1 MEERKL
7 KNVCSE
13 KIKKKN
19 MVKGRAEG
27 ENRMKKRKKEKI
39 EIRDDKVHVLAWPP
53 IFISIPVEF

>member
-1 MEERKL
+1 M
-7 KNVCSE
+7 CSE

-19 MVKGRAEG
+19 MVEGRAEG

>member
-19 MVKGRAEG
+19 MEGRAEG

-39 EIRDDKVHVLAWPP
+39 EIRDDKVHVLA
-53 IFISIPVEF
+53 